1 MSKVDR
7 LLHEDD
13 NEQAPIELVKS
24 FSRAVNYPRD
34 HEALQFLAQGLAKA
48 SRATSASMRA
58 IVDRC
63 LELSDRCPTDFEMIK
78 AGESIKGPITVKAPM
93 GCEKCQG
100 SGWFSFQKLVEPIPG
115 APYMADYAKHCD
127 CEAGQFLAAA
137 ERKRN
142 EERKA
147 KQDKQAG
154 RRV

>member
-1 MSKVDR
+1 MKKIHDDEEAVFPVD
-7 LLHEDD
+7 
-13 NEQAPIELVKS
+13 LVAA

-34 HEALQFLAQGLAKA
+34 QNGVQLLAQGLAKA

-100 SGWFSFQKLVEPIPG
+100 SGWFSFQKEVEPIPG
-115 APYMADYAKHCD
+115 APYMADYARHCD

-137 ERKRN
+137 ERKRE
-142 EERKA
+142 EERRA